1 MISNWIINT
10 IKKNEEY
17 VKTLPK
23 WMRENACMMAKVRRD
38 EDRLDILDNAT
49 EKEIRRLATVRT
61 VAALEPLKNSDFLE
75 VATIDGWQ
83 CVVSKNDNLRVGDK
97 VVYFEI
103 DSIVPSDN
111 PVFSFMETKSY
122 KVKTIKLRG
131 QISQGLA
138 MPLHLFPNVS
148 ESDDDVTEKLGVTKA
163 IGKTIPCEAR
173 GSFPHF
179 IPKTDEER
187 IQNAYGVLSRYFT
200 DDLKWVATEKLDGSS
215 MTVYLRDDEYGVC
228 SRNLDLKLD
237 GSNPFV
243 NLATS
248 MKLEDKMRMASACD
262 SVPDN
267 FAIQGELVGPG
278 IQGNRYD
285 LKEHRLYAFNIYDID
300 SKQYLG
306 YHDFCHV
313 CRMLGIYTVEEV
325 LFNVILT
332 NETVQEI
339 VTMST
344 AKSLLNSKVWAE
356 GLVFRTMT
364 EMRDPRYGRLS
375 FKCINPQ
382 FLLTE
387 K

>member
-1 MISNWIINT
+1 VLGD
-10 IKKNEEY
+10 K
-17 VKTLPK
+17 
-23 WMRENACMMAKVRRD
+23 
-38 EDRLDILDNAT
+38 LDILDNAT
-49 EKEIRRLATVRT
+49 EREIRRLATVRT

-83 CVVSKNDNLRVGDK
+83 CVVSKNDNLTVGDK

-111 PVFSFMETKSY
+111 PVFEFMETKSY
-122 KVKTIKLRG
+122 TVKTIKLRG

-138 MPLHLFPNVS
+138 MPLRLFPNVS

-163 IGKTIPCEAR
+163 LGKVIPYEAIGA
-173 GSFPHF
+173 FPDF
-179 IPKTDEER
+179 IPKTEEER
-187 IQNAYGVLSRYFT
+187 IQNSFGTLSKYFT
-200 DDLKWVATEKLDGSS
+200 DDIKWVATEKLHGTS
-215 MTVYLRDDEYGVC
+215 MTVYIRDDEYGVC
-228 SRNLDLKLD
+228 SRNLNLRLD
-237 GSNPFV
+237 CNSHYV
-243 NLATS
+243 NLANS
-248 MKLEDKMRMASACD
+248 MKLEERMRLAASCD

-278 IQGNRYD
+278 IEGNRYD

-300 SKQYLG
+300 SQQYLG

-313 CRMLGIYTVEEV
+313 CRMLGLCTVDEV
-325 LFNVILT
+325 LFNVTLT
-332 NETVQEI
+332 SETVPQI

-344 AKSLLNSKVWAE
+344 AKSPLNSKVWAE

-364 EMRDPRYGRLS
+364 EMKDPRYGRLS

-382 FLLTE
+382 FLLSE